1 MTNKL
6 TQKQLFN
13 AIVAQLNGEATEVTV
28 AEMVEFCQGRIV
40 QLEKKNATRK
50 TGLTET
56 QKENQEW
63 AEKFV
68 AFMATQPEKAWL
80 ISEIRKEFGLSSQK
94 VTPIMTKLVEAGRV
108 EKHTEKRVNTFT
120 VVA

>member
-13 AIVAQLNGEATEVTV
+13 AIIAQLNGEVTEVSVT
-28 AEMVEFCQGRIV
+28 EMVEFCQGRIV

-56 QKENQEW
+56 QKENLEF
-63 AEKFV
+63 AKKFV
-68 AFMATQPEKAWL
+68 AFMATQPEKEWL
-80 ISEIRKEFGLSSQK
+80 ISEIRKEFGLSSQR

-108 EKHTEKRVNTFT
+108 VKIVEKRVNFFKL
-120 VVA
+120 A